1 MHSDWVKIFTRLAL
15 SDHCGFFWSRE
26 ITLPWKLFM
35 TFSLSQA
42 FNLKPRKSKT
52 MQVDSGKV
60 GLNLASGPVTSFWSE
75 KTAIWRPTCC
85 WLGWALW
92 ALVTPVKATWVGVWD
107 SNKKCFSLVL
117 DKNFNGFLSHTNW
130 RYLLSKSHKSVT
142 LIYFK
147 NFNIQF
153 LNQLLLIDKY
163 AIGQI
168 EHSQRVSS
176 WGHLFTRKAHQQ
188 IPFIGKINLCETGS
202 LKYIL
207 DWTITTEWIS
217 QSTL

>member
-75 KTAIWRPTCC
+75 KPRGLEFGIQIKNVLAWSWTRILTAFFLIQTEDIS
-85 WLGWALW
+85 
-92 ALVTPVKATWVGVWD
+92 WV
-107 SNKKCFSLVL
+107 NL
-117 DKNFNGFLSHTNW
+117 
-130 RYLLSKSHKSVT
+130 
-142 LIYFK
+142 
-147 NFNIQF
+147 
-153 LNQLLLIDKY
+153 
-163 AIGQI
+163 
-168 EHSQRVSS
+168 
-176 WGHLFTRKAHQQ
+176 
-188 IPFIGKINLCETGS
+188 INL
-202 LKYIL
+202 LH
-207 DWTITTEWIS
+207 WFIS
-217 QSTL
+217 KISIYNFSINFF